1 MCSSPMNCSLRMNC
15 TKACLQLATSM
26 AELLRM
32 SPLSR
37 DLNRRFRKA
46 PQNWVI
52 RHANNSAWREVI
64 LLASL
69 SMLIKLI
76 LILKLSSINYLKT
89 NRGERQRVV
98 TANDSSRVN
107 NARRIKSF
115 INRQVKLKEN
125 RDKIFAEK
133 MMVKDKD

>member
-1 MCSSPMNCSLRMNC
+1 MEESHTPG
-15 TKACLQLATSM
+15 
-26 AELLRM
+26 
-32 SPLSR
+32 
-37 DLNRRFRKA
+37 
-46 PQNWVI
+46 
-52 RHANNSAWREVI
+52 
-64 LLASL
+64 
-69 SMLIKLI
+69 
-76 LILKLSSINYLKT
+76 SINYLKT